1 MMKIENTFFI
11 VCVIDRFEI
20 RCISF
25 FYGQPFT
32 QMEYIPSKKKKKF
45 NSNPFYSHYMQ
56 LGELD
61 SMETIISESKKKKK

>member
-32 QMEYIPSKKKKKF
+32 QMEYIPSKKKC
-45 NSNPFYSHYMQ
+45 NSNPFCSNYMQ

-61 SMETIISESKKKKK
+61 SMETIISKSKKKKK

>member
-32 QMEYIPSKKKKKF
+32 QMEYIPSKKKK
-45 NSNPFYSHYMQ
+45 NSIPIHFILITCS
-56 LGELD
+56 LV
-61 SMETIISESKKKKK
+61 SWIRWKP